1 MGSLPLV
8 RKEHEHGGLPT
19 NRLYLPFV
27 LCFFLLGAQ
36 APSSYHSVVDCSRS
50 KGTTRLRQK
59 PIRHVSFSLLTE
71 DRGYL
76 NSARVSN
83 SITSAS
89 PHTDNHRTINN
100 IVINHNQQSSIMS
113 STHSSP
119 SPLCTQTEVTANW
132 ERLRKSC
139 DSCQEAK
146 VKCSQH
152 KPSCHRCL
160 RHRQP
165 CNREKGRHSTGIH
178 IPRSIRGAA

>member
-1 MGSLPLV
+1 VAFLPIGYTSHLFFAFSFSEHKHPALTTPSLIAV
-8 RKEHEHGGLPT
+8 FRKEQLGSVKGQSDTFLFFPA
-19 NRLYLPFV
+19 NGSSRLIV
-27 LCFFLLGAQ
+27 RE
-36 APSSYHSVVDCSRS
+36 SH
-50 KGTTRLRQK
+50 
-59 PIRHVSFSLLTE
+59 
-71 DRGYL
+71 
-76 NSARVSN
+76 SN
-83 SITSAS
+83 SLTSAS
-89 PHTDNHRTINN
+89 PHTDKHHTINN

-113 STHSSP
+113 STHSSS

-139 DSCQEAK
+139 DSCEAAK

-178 IPRSIRGAA
+178 IPRSIRGAT